1 MLRIILRFLGL
12 MLLAGGFAAL
22 VVDGTR
28 SIASNTLVLTS
39 LGETL
44 MDMAPTKY
52 PLWQAAI
59 EKKFGAWAWDPVT
72 STLFALPNW
81 LIAGAIGG
89 LLFLITRRRRAT
101 IGYSSR

>member
-1 MLRIILRFLGL
+1 MLRIIFRFVGL

-22 VVDGTR
+22 VIDGTR
-28 SIASNTLVLTS
+28 SIASNALVLTS

-44 MDMAPTKY
+44 MQIAPAKY

-59 EKKFGAWAWDPVT
+59 EKKFGAWAWDPVMT
-72 STLFALPNW
+72 TLFALPNW

-89 LLFLITRRRRAT
+89 LLFLVTRRRRAA